1 MFYNGRGIAS
11 FFSQGGQT
19 GARHFSRGARPS
31 KSRQF
36 RPLCTGKCPVF
47 LDLNSKLGGGTIGG
61 QDILLGGQLPPKTP
75 RSYATV

>member
-47 LDLNSKLGGGTIGG
+47 LDLNSKLGG
-61 QDILLGGQLPPKTP
+61 QLEGKTFYWGAIAP
-75 RSYATV
+75 